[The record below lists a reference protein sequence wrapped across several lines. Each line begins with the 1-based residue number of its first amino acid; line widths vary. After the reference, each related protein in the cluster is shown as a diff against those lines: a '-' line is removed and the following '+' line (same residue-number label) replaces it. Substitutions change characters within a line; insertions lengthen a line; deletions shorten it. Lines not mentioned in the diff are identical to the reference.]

1 MSQGQHITY
10 TKEFISEEAAK
21 GLFLSRISPR
31 GSLLMSFKLS
41 IGKVAILDID
51 AYHNEAIVTITPY
64 LDNEYAFR
72 DYLMMALPFLSQ
84 LGESKD
90 AIKGKTLNSKS
101 LSNLPIPIPPLSEQM
116 RILSKVNELSKLM
129 KQ

>member
-1 MSQGQHITY
+1 MSKEQLITN
-10 TKEFISEEAAK
+10 TKEYISEEAAK
-21 GLFLSRISPR
+21 DLFQSRISPK

-41 IGKVAILDID
+41 IGKVALLDID

-64 LDNEYAFR
+64 FDNGYAFR
-72 DYLMMALPFLSQ
+72 DYLMLTLPLLSQ

-101 LSNLPIPIPPLSEQM
+101 LSNLPIPLSPLTEQL
-116 RILSKVNELSKLM
+116 RILAKVMELSKLL